1 MDVKIIFFNYYDRAY
16 IYFPI
21 YTKFNFYKNDFT
33 LLKYLF
39 ILSAKEIDI
48 SSYLK
53 ISNIENVYSTIDNIF
68 NLGKIFQNYNNIEQ
82 AKEEPQEN
90 KNIEEFN
97 FADLNNLSDEDRGQF
112 FMRYLLNRRLKNKDK
127 SQDDFNVIMQWQIV
141 LQFLILILKDDSSC
155 YFSLI
160 SIYDELLSSR
170 NWICLII

>member
-1 MDVKIIFFNYYDRAY
+1 LDVKIIFFNYYDRAY

-68 NLGKIFQNYNNIEQ
+68 NLGKIFENDNNIEQ

-97 FADLNNLSDEDRGQF
+97 FADLNNLSDEDRGL

-170 NWICLII
+170 NWICLKI